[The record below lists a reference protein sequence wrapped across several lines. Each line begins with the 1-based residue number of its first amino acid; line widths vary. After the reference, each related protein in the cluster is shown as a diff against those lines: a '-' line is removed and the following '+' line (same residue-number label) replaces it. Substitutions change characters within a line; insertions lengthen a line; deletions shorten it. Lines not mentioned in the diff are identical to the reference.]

1 MKKRL
6 IALICAAIAVV
17 PCFCGCSCSS
27 MDALSFINAFNGGTD
42 STTSSAPSV
51 GYSET
56 LVYDVQY
63 VDKDENGYFEKD
75 ESLKDLLSIEESN
88 GTYTSVL
95 EVISSVP
102 KDVVKSDID
111 CSNDTAFY
119 KLTTDLTIEAKYVS
133 GGKEYNHEDYVRST
147 VYFRSCSFSFAPLYS
162 KTESCYTMVYSNGKE
177 APTINLA
184 TFFSEISYNK
194 EEYSVTTAGKS
205 FNHGEEQP
213 ALSDAAQTKSYKYQS
228 RRVIDNAQLLFI
240 LRNAAIAEGS
250 SINLPVVSAGYG
262 EYKNLTVKNSSNT
275 QRTVTINGK
284 EDKMPVSNVSYSI
297 NENNAS
303 GATQTVAVQNAAT
316 ENNAYKAL
324 LVLYTEPLIVQNSAT
339 KIGTLEYT
347 VKEVTIK

>member
-27 MDALSFINAFNGGTD
+27 MDALSFINAFNGGAD
-42 STTSSAPSV
+42 SATSSAPSV
-51 GYSET
+51 GYTET
-56 LVYDVQY
+56 LVYDVKY
-63 VDKDENGYFEKD
+63 VDSGEKGYFEKD
-75 ESLKDLLSIEESN
+75 ESLKDLLTIESY
-88 GTYTSVL
+88 GTYASVL

-102 KDVVKSDID
+102 KDIVKSDID
-111 CSNDTAFY
+111 CSADTAFY
-119 KLTTDLTIEAKYVS
+119 KLTTDLTITAKYVS

-147 VYFRSCSFSFAPLYS
+147 TYFRSCSFSFAPLYS

-177 APTINLA
+177 APKIDLA

-194 EEYSVTTAGKS
+194 EEYSVTTAGKA

-213 ALSDAAQTKSYKYQS
+213 ALDDAAQTKSYKYQS

-240 LRNAAIAEGS
+240 LRNASIAEGS
-250 SINLPVVSAGYG
+250 SITLPVVSAGYG
-262 EYKNLTVKNSSNT
+262 EYKNLTVTNSSNT

-284 EDKMPVSNVSYSI
+284 EDKMPVSNISYSI
-297 NENNAS
+297 NEKNAS
-303 GATQTVAVQNAAT
+303 GETQTVAVQNAAT